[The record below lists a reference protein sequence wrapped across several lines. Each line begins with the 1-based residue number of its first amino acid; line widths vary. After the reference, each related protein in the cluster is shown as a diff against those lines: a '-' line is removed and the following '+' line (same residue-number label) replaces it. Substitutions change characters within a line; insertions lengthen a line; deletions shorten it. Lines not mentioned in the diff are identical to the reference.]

1 MKINR
6 HKIRK
11 IINTFLEQRVIPLP
25 RQHKLAIAG
34 LVMVIPCLAFY
45 FLIYGPKTGK
55 IQQLSTTRA
64 KLQTDINKIR
74 KAADMLE
81 QHQAEMAATRD
92 LFAQAARLL
101 PEKQEIPSLLTAISD
116 HGMNSGLEFLS
127 FVPRPEIARDFYA
140 EIPVDIK
147 VRGPYHN
154 VGIFLDQ
161 ISKLPRI
168 VTVANIKMGGSAE
181 EGDDIMLN
189 TSFNLLT
196 YRFSQQPAPAK
207 DEKKGK

>member
-116 HGMNSGLEFLS
+116 HGINSGLEFLS

>member
-168 VTVANIKMGGSAE
+168 VTVAKIKMGGSAE

>member
-1 MKINR
+1 MKLNR
-6 HKIRK
+6 HHIKK
-11 IINTFLEQRVIPLP
+11 MINTFLEERVVPMP
-25 RQHKLAIAG
+25 RQHKTAIAC
-34 LVMVIPCLAFY
+34 LVMIIPCLAFY
-45 FLIYGPKTGK
+45 FLIYGPQTTK
-55 IQQLSTTRA
+55 IQQLSDTRG

-74 KAADMLE
+74 QAAARLD
-81 QHQAEMAATRD
+81 QHQAEMAATKD
-92 LFAQAARLL
+92 LFDQAAGLL

-168 VTVANIKMGGSAE
+168 VTVANIKMGGSTE

-207 DEKKGK
+207 DKKKGQ